1 MEVIHGLGKPGKKF
15 QETVTTIGAFD
26 GIHVGHQK
34 IIREVRRQAE
44 KSGRRS
50 VVVTFDPHPSEIL
63 SDTPASV
70 LLSLPGKIDLLGEFG
85 IEVCLIIDFDRKF
98 SCLSPHDFVSEV
110 LVGYL
115 KVGVV
120 IIGYNYVFGGGR
132 GGNAEF
138 LSELGSEY
146 GFIVKQIEPVKMGGE
161 IVSSTRIREFI
172 RNADFVKANSFLG
185 RPYEVAGRVEEGEAR
200 GRIIGFP
207 TANLDIPFG
216 LLPPPGVYAGF
227 AVIGGKQYRAALSL
241 GWKPTFS
248 KTKGAKSKVQSA
260 QSRVQSPDSK
270 RRTLKSKVE
279 SVGAGLV
286 PTFGDRKGR
295 PYAPTAEVH
304 ILDFNRN
311 IYGEELTF
319 HFLRKIRDEITFSNP
334 DELKRQ
340 IEKDIVEVRS
350 I

>member
-1 MEVIHGLGKPGKKF
+1 MEVIHGLGKPGEKF
-15 QETVTTIGAFD
+15 QETVMTIGAFD

-248 KTKGAKSKVQSA
+248 KITSPTRRGGACPHPGRRQG
-260 QSRVQSPDSK
+260 SP
-270 RRTLKSKVE
+270 LCE
-279 SVGAGLV
+279 
-286 PTFGDRKGR
+286 GDRKGR

-340 IEKDIVEVRS
+340 IEKDIAEVRS

>member
-1 MEVIHGLGKPGKKF
+1 MEVIHGLGKPGEKF
-15 QETVTTIGAFD
+15 QETVTTIGVFD

-34 IIREVRRQAE
+34 IIREVVTEAE

-70 LLSLPGKIDLLGEFG
+70 LLSLPGKIDLLGDFG

-98 SCLSPHDFVSEV
+98 SRVSPHDFVSEV
-110 LVGYL
+110 LVDYL
-115 KVGVV
+115 KVGIV
-120 IIGYNYVFGGGR
+120 IIGYNYVFGSGR
-132 GGNAEF
+132 GGNAEL
-138 LSELGSEY
+138 LSELGSEN
-146 GFIVKQIEPVKMGGE
+146 GFSVKRIEPVKMGGE
-161 IVSSTRIREFI
+161 IVSSTRIRELI

-185 RPYEVAGRVEEGEAR
+185 RLYVVTGKVEEGEAR

-207 TANLDIPFG
+207 TANLNIPCG
-216 LLPPPGVYAGF
+216 LLPPQGVYAGF
-227 AVIGGKQYRAALSL
+227 ADIGGKQYRGALSL
-241 GWKPTFS
+241 GWRPTFS
-248 KTKGAKSKVQSA
+248 KITSPTRRGGACPHPERPQQGSSL
-260 QSRVQSPDSK
+260 R
-270 RRTLKSKVE
+270 E
-279 SVGAGLV
+279 
-286 PTFGDRKGR
+286 GDRKGR

-340 IEKDIVEVRS
+340 IEKDIADVRS